1 MDTSFGN
8 DNTADNSVPE
18 PITEPMVKPPVEN
31 SSDPDSDNHFDDANV
46 MNLNTTGNKLEKK
59 IEIEKTKKPESKA
72 LEDVFK
78 QSFEENKDKSKK
90 GVNQYLYY
98 LIIFV
103 IILVGLLFI
112 RQLSLQRQINEL
124 KTDLAVTI
132 VPNQTDATLT
142 PTIVKGIQTTK
153 PEEFQEIDGEVE
165 INLAVESISKISVKI
180 FDDNGVEVGNFTK
193 NDIELVD
200 NKAVVEEIINIT
212 KSPTVSVGYII
223 VYPSDENINSPISKT
238 ISVKFSK
245 STVANRLNVIGPI
258 KNQLVDSTELD
269 FVGEMKG
276 FKDNV
281 VGMRILD
288 TEGTI
293 LIESQMEGLTDKA
306 SQDYVKFT
314 KTIEIGTLN
323 GTTETGN
330 VEFYD
335 ISDTNKTSLLTIPI
349 RLR

>member
-8 DNTADNSVPE
+8 DNTADNSLPE
-18 PITEPMVKPPVEN
+18 PITEPLVKPPVEN
-31 SSDPDSDNHFDDANV
+31 SNDPDSDNHFDDANV
-46 MNLNTTGNKLEKK
+46 MNLNTTGNKFEKK
-59 IEIEKTKKPESKA
+59 VDIEKTKNPEPKA

-124 KTDLAVTI
+124 RTDLAVTI
-132 VPNQTDATLT
+132 IPVQTDAILT
-142 PTIVKGIQTTK
+142 PTIVKGIQTIK
-153 PEEFQEIDGEVE
+153 PEEFEEISGEVE
-165 INLAVESISKISVKI
+165 INLAVESISKITVKI

-269 FVGEMKG
+269 FVGEIKE
-276 FKDNV
+276 FKNNL

-293 LIESQMEGLTDKA
+293 LIESQIEGLTDKT
-306 SQDYVKFT
+306 SQDYVKYT